1 MEILLDK
8 IYLIKLKENKLIM
21 KIILLINN
29 NKKQLKNIN
38 IFQIIHNNINIK
50 LFNQNK
56 LYNNLLV
63 NMMNNNKKI

>member
-38 IFQIIHNNINIK
+38 IF
-50 LFNQNK
+50 
-56 LYNNLLV
+56 
-63 NMMNNNKKI
+63 